1 MKQPRRLIRS
11 DDQIRSMIEI
21 KEQAEQVEQVLKVII
36 KKND

>member
-1 MKQPRRLIRS
+1 MRTQSS
-11 DDQIRSMIEI
+11 DQKLREMIKI